1 MQSSVYRG
9 VEGTGKKSPLELPAE
24 LGPKEILLKI
34 THASLCG
41 TDVHF
46 LTSGMALGHEGVGIV
61 EKIGSAVTQFKVGD
75 RAGAGYIRN
84 VNPSK
89 NREIGG
95 HLLTSTTYRA
105 VVIASIA

>member
-1 MQSSVYRG
+1 MCSSVYRG
-9 VEGTGKKSPLELPAE
+9 VAGAGKKGPLELPST

-41 TDVHF
+41 TDLHY

-61 EKIGSAVTQFKVGD
+61 EKLGSDVTNFKIGD

-84 VNPSK
+84 ISSFM
-89 NREIGG
+89 NRLKYD
-95 HLLTSTTYRA
+95 HF
-105 VVIASIA
+105 

>member
-1 MQSSVYRG
+1 MSSSVYRG
-9 VEGTGKKSPLELPAE
+9 VEGTGKKVPLELPTT

-41 TDVHF
+41 TDLHF

-61 EKIGSAVTQFKVGD
+61 EKIGSEVTQFKVGD

-84 VNPSK
+84 VSSFTSPI
-89 NREIGG
+89 NRER
-95 HLLTSTTYRA
+95 LLINAR
-105 VVIASIA
+105 